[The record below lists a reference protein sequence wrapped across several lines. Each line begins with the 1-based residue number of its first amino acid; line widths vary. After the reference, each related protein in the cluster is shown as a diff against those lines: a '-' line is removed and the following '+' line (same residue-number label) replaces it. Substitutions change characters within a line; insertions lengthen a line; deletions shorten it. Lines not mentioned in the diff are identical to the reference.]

1 MTESIAI
8 SLPSALWLA
17 KLTPSVDPDPL
28 LTPVDGIPPNWV
40 ATPLSTVIG
49 FGGVLSLADIGHG
62 LEPNLFP
69 TGSLPLPGDRV
80 IVARTGPKV
89 EVFGALEITGLTIAE
104 GGALRIGHRPLIRFT
119 SAVDLRQV
127 RRTNHLLDQRW
138 DSLFGRAG
146 RDRRLLP
153 MVDEDVALCFTAMGF
168 SLEALFSES
177 SPSLSNVRPA
187 PTWALAEQI
196 DHIAIETDLSNKRI
210 ADGVAVYHGVHGAL
224 ATDPHLVSVDVGCDL
239 LLSLR
244 GPDHT
249 EYLATRSVCL
259 GETFG
264 TTLSHRHLSA
274 STLVAV
280 ETPDEWS
287 LIELDPLEAP
297 ASLW

>member
-1 MTESIAI
+1 MSESIAI

-17 KLTPSVDPDPL
+17 KLTPSMDPGPL

-40 ATPLSTVIG
+40 ETPLSTAIE
-49 FGGVLSLADIGHG
+49 FGGILSLADVGHG

-80 IVARTGPKV
+80 IVARTGTKV
-89 EVFGALEITGLTIAE
+89 EIFGAVEITGLTIAE
-104 GGALRIGHRPLIRFT
+104 GGGMRIGHRPLLQFT
-119 SAVDLRQV
+119 EGVDLRKV
-127 RRTNHLLDQRW
+127 RQRNHLLDQRW

-153 MVDEDVALCFTAMGF
+153 MIDEDVALCFTAMGF

-177 SPSLSNVRPA
+177 SPSMTNVQPA
-187 PTWALAEQI
+187 PAWSLDEQV
-196 DHIAIETDLSNKRI
+196 DHITIETDLSNKRI

-224 ATDPHLVSVDVGCDL
+224 TTDPQLVSVDVANDL

-249 EYLATRSVCL
+249 EYLVAQSVCL
-259 GETFG
+259 DEAFG
-264 TTLSHRHLSA
+264 TTTSHRHLGA

-280 ETPDEWS
+280 ETNDEWS
-287 LIELDPLEAP
+287 LIELDPAETR